1 MPLTKQLIPTL
12 RILIRIRI
20 LKTPIKRPT
29 IRQRHIMLNTEIK
42 PNAIQTIDRIIEPQR
57 TGLLIIL
64 KRNEIRRLQIQ
75 TTITTT
81 NDITARNLRII
92 GNLFTAINTN

>member
-42 PNAIQTIDRIIEPQR
+42 PNAIQTIDRIIEIPLTR
-57 TGLLIIL
+57 ILIIL
-64 KRNEIRRLQIQ
+64 KRDKIRHLQI
-75 TTITTT
+75 
-81 NDITARNLRII
+81 
-92 GNLFTAINTN
+92 

>member
-12 RILIRIRI
+12 RILIHIRI
-20 LKTPIKRPT
+20 LKTPIKRST

-42 PNAIQTIDRIIEPQR
+42 PNAIQTIDRIIEISLAR
-57 TGLLIIL
+57 ILIIL
-64 KRNEIRRLQIQ
+64 KRNKIRHLQIQ
-75 TTITTT
+75 ATITTT

-92 GNLFTAINTN
+92 GNLLTAINTN